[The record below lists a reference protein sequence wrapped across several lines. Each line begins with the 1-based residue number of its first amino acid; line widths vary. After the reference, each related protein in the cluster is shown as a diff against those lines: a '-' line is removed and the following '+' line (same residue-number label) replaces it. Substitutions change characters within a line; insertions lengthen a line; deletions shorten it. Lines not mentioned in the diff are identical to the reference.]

1 MLPQQVAQFPRLQ
14 ARLLPLRKVT
24 VKVQAARQQLHRIT
38 EELQE
43 ATILLV
49 HDIVAMAV
57 EIGPL
62 VAVPRLL
69 LRKNQVLLPIVKK
82 TMAMLAMAHN
92 NNFYS

>member
-1 MLPQQVAQFPRLQ
+1 M
-14 ARLLPLRKVT
+14 
-24 VKVQAARQQLHRIT
+24 KVQAARQQLHRIT

-62 VAVPRLL
+62 VAVRRLL

-82 TMAMLAMAHN
+82 TMAMLAMVRN
-92 NNFYS
+92 INFYS

>member
-1 MLPQQVAQFPRLQ
+1 MEEAQE
-14 ARLLPLRKVT
+14 T
-24 VKVQAARQQLHRIT
+24 
-38 EELQE
+38 
-43 ATILLV
+43 TILLV

-62 VAVPRLL
+62 VAVRRLL

-82 TMAMLAMAHN
+82 TMAMLATAHN

>member
-1 MLPQQVAQFPRLQ
+1 M
-14 ARLLPLRKVT
+14 
-24 VKVQAARQQLHRIT
+24 KVQAARQQLHRIT

-62 VAVPRLL
+62 VAVHRLL

>member
-1 MLPQQVAQFPRLQ
+1 M
-14 ARLLPLRKVT
+14 
-24 VKVQAARQQLHRIT
+24 KVQAARQQLHRIT

>member
-1 MLPQQVAQFPRLQ
+1 M
-14 ARLLPLRKVT
+14 
-24 VKVQAARQQLHRIT
+24 KVQAARQQLHRIT

-62 VAVPRLL
+62 VAVHRL
-69 LRKNQVLLPIVKK
+69 LLPIVKK
-82 TMAMLAMAHN
+82 TMAMLAMVRN
-92 NNFYS
+92 INFYS